1 MRKFHIAYL
10 LVFAPVL
17 MGADTDEFASKIDPL
32 IANSLPICA
41 ENQFLTYASGGLAC
55 REVVGAMLN
64 VPDCN
69 KTGQLLTYTKGS
81 EIGVYT
87 CVDKGTESLDAADI
101 TLINTTYTR
110 LQSFKTTINNLMPGS
125 RASVAKYCGQY
136 TTPVTGAITGNNAK
150 TGVEGAANLCQ
161 TVPACGA
168 GARMCTVYDMY
179 NSVVFNAIPATLS
192 RSWVNMESW
201 QHNEPGFTKQQ
212 PGNGLSDNCAGF
224 TYGTGDFHWYGTTV
238 EWKASPTAQ
247 GKALWFAS
255 GPSSGGSPSACGTPF
270 PIACCK

>member
-17 MGADTDEFASKIDPL
+17 MGADTDEFASVLNPL
-32 IANSLPICA
+32 IANSLPICTD
-41 ENQFLTYASGGLAC
+41 NQFLTYASGGLAC

-87 CVDKGTESLDAADI
+87 CVDKGTESLDAADV
-101 TLINTTYTR
+101 TLINQTYTR

-125 RASVAKYCGQY
+125 KASVAKYCGQY
-136 TTPVTGAITGNNAK
+136 TAAQNVNGAITGNNGV
-150 TGVEGAANLCQ
+150 TGVAGAANLCA
-161 TVPACGA
+161 TVPACGT

-179 NSVVFNAIPATLS
+179 NSVAFGAVPATLGQ
-192 RSWVNMESW
+192 SWVHMQSW
-201 QHNEPGFTKQQ
+201 SHNSAAQAPAA
-212 PGNGLSDNCAGF
+212 NGLADNCSGW
-224 TYGTGDFHWYGTTV
+224 TYPTGDKFWYGTTV
-238 EWKASPTAQ
+238 EWKNAPTGQ
-247 GKALWFAS
+247 KALHFAS
-255 GPSSGGSPSACGTPF
+255 GPGVVSCAARF

>member
-17 MGADTDEFASKIDPL
+17 MGNDTDDYSSAMSAL
-32 IANSLPICA
+32 VANSLPVCA
-41 ENQFLTYASGGLAC
+41 ENQYLTYASGGLAC

-87 CVDKGTESLDAADI
+87 CVDKGTESLDSADI
-101 TLINTTYTR
+101 TLINSTYTK

-125 RASVAKYCGQY
+125 KASVAKYCGSY
-136 TTPVTGAITGNNAK
+136 TTPVNGAITGTNGV
-150 TGVEGAANLCQ
+150 TGVAGAASLCQ

-179 NSVVFNAIPATLS
+179 NSVVFGAIPATLAQ
-192 RSWVNMESW
+192 SWVHMISW
-201 QHNEPGFTKQQ
+201 QHNSASQNPTA
-212 PGNGLSDNCAGF
+212 NGLADNCSGF
-224 TYGTGDFHWYGTTV
+224 TYPTGDKLWYGTTV
-238 EWKASPTAQ
+238 EWKTAMTGQ
-247 GKALWFAS
+247 KALHFAS
-255 GPSSGGSPSACGTPF
+255 GPNVVKCSDTF
-270 PIACCK
+270 PIACCL